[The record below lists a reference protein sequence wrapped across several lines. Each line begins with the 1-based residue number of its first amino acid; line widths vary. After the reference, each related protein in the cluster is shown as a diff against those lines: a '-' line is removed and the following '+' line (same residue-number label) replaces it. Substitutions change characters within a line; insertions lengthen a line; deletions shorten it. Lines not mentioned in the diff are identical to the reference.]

1 MIPFPEYLLWI
12 GATLLTG
19 YVAAL
24 SWRLGVARHFPLL
37 TTYLVLSIFAGLARW
52 VTLARWGLVSELY
65 VYLYYGSDLVLA
77 VAVYL
82 VILELQGPLLPA
94 QFCRIMRRCSLAI
107 VSLWT
112 VVSYAEI
119 WKSNA
124 QRLMFCAYELATNL
138 WFVSLG
144 LVLLL
149 WVFIY
154 LRDLRR
160 GIAAEM
166 VRVWGIYFL
175 LMGSGYVFFY
185 FFHNLSSSAPRLHLE
200 VPVMAEVWLP
210 LGLGFAMIN
219 KPQNDLST
227 NVAR

>member
-1 MIPFPEYLLWI
+1 M
-12 GATLLTG
+12 
-19 YVAAL
+19 
-24 SWRLGVARHFPLL
+24 
-37 TTYLVLSIFAGLARW
+37 
-52 VTLARWGLVSELY
+52 GLVSELY
-65 VYLYYGSDLVLA
+65 MYLYYGSDLVLA

-82 VILELQGPLLPA
+82 VILELQRPLLPA
-94 QFCRIMRRCSLAI
+94 QFCRILRRCSLAI

-112 VVSYAEI
+112 VASYAEI

-124 QRLMFCAYELATNL
+124 RRLMFCTYELATNL
-138 WFVSLG
+138 WCVSLG
-144 LVLLL
+144 LILLL

-185 FFHNLSSSAPRLHLE
+185 FFHNLSPSAPRLHLE

-219 KPQNDLST
+219 KPQNDLSA

>member
-1 MIPFPEYLLWI
+1 LQRNNRQSLVDVVL
-12 GATLLTG
+12 AS
-19 YVAAL
+19 A
-24 SWRLGVARHFPLL
+24 
-37 TTYLVLSIFAGLARW
+37 YLVLSLFAGLARW

-65 VYLYYGSDLVLA
+65 MHLYYGSDLVLA

-82 VILELQGPLLPA
+82 VILELQRPLLPP
-94 QFCRIMRRCSLAI
+94 QVCRIVRRCSLAI

-112 VVSYAEI
+112 VVAYAKI

-124 QRLMFCAYELATNL
+124 QRLMPCAYELATNL

-144 LVLLL
+144 LILLL
-149 WVFIY
+149 LVFIY

-175 LMGSGYVFFY
+175 LMGSGNVFFY

-219 KPQNDLST
+219 KLQNDLSA

>member
-1 MIPFPEYLLWI
+1 M
-12 GATLLTG
+12 
-19 YVAAL
+19 
-24 SWRLGVARHFPLL
+24 WRLSVGGSAS
-37 TTYLVLSIFAGLARW
+37 LVTFLCSPPISSSASSQAG
-52 VTLARWGLVSELY
+52 TLGHTRAMGLVSELY
-65 VYLYYGSDLVLA
+65 MYLYYGSDLVLA

-82 VILELQGPLLPA
+82 VILELQRPLLPA
-94 QFCRIMRRCSLAI
+94 QFCRILRRCSLAI

-119 WKSNA
+119 WRSNA

-144 LVLLL
+144 LILLL
-149 WVFIY
+149 WVFMY

-175 LMGSGYVFFY
+175 LMGSGNVFFY
-185 FFHNLSSSAPRLHLE
+185 FFHNLSPSAPRLHLE
-200 VPVMAEVWLP
+200 VPVMAEV
-210 LGLGFAMIN
+210 
-219 KPQNDLST
+219 
-227 NVAR
+227 

>member
-12 GATLLTG
+12 GATLLAG

-24 SWRLGVARHFPLL
+24 SWRLGVARQFPLL
-37 TTYLVLSIFAGLARW
+37 TTYLVLSLFGGLARS
-52 VTLARWGLVSELY
+52 VTLARWGLASELY
-65 VYLYYGSDLVLA
+65 MYLYYGSDLVLA
-77 VAVYL
+77 VGVYL
-82 VILELQGPLLPA
+82 VILELQRPLLPA
-94 QFCRIMRRCSLAI
+94 QFCRMLRRCSLAI

-112 VVSYAEI
+112 VVSYTE
-119 WKSNA
+119 
-124 QRLMFCAYELATNL
+124 MPCAYELATNL

-144 LVLLL
+144 LILLL

-160 GIAAEM
+160 GIAAEL

-175 LMGSGYVFFY
+175 LLGSGHVFFY

-219 KPQNDLST
+219 KPQNDLSA
-227 NVAR
+227 NVVR